1 MKKSVQNHNNHRI
14 RSLSLWL
21 LVLALA
27 LPVTGCGSSSSGLG
41 GSSQTLDIDYVG
53 GDGEVTEEEVAAK
66 KESPMDWLKQ
76 KLSGDK
82 KKAGDYLTFKI
93 LRDGETM
100 EVQVRLME
108 DSADKPK

>member
-1 MKKSVQNHNNHRI
+1 MKLNLHKNKRHFVRTM
-14 RSLSLWL
+14 SLWL

-108 DSADKPK
+108 DSADKTK

>member
-1 MKKSVQNHNNHRI
+1 M
-14 RSLSLWL
+14 SLWL

-76 KLSGDK
+76 KLSRR
-82 KKAGDYLTFKI
+82 
-93 LRDGETM
+93 LRG
-100 EVQVRLME
+100 
-108 DSADKPK
+108 PKWCF